1 MPPFPT
7 RLKMNQNLF
16 HLRRRM
22 PRAPARLPRRRSP
35 CPYSQPVLRPKT
47 LFRPPRRHI
56 LDCRA
61 PGRPAGTSSTAAS
74 RLPCRRSPC
83 PYSQPVLRPKTLFRL
98 PRRRMPR
105 APARLPR
112 RHILDC
118 RAPGRPAGTSSTAA
132 SRLPCRRSPCPYSPS
147 VRNTLNIGEI
157 LFLSDRKK
165 YGIINSLK

>member
-16 HLRRRM
+16 
-22 PRAPARLPRRRSP
+22 PFAVA
-35 CPYSQPVLRPKT
+35 CPTPL
-47 LFRPPRRHI
+47 
-56 LDCRA
+56 
-61 PGRPAGTSSTAAS
+61 PGRPAGTSSI
-74 RLPCRRSPC
+74 
-83 PYSQPVLRPKTLFRL
+83 
-98 PRRRMPR
+98 

-112 RHILDC
+112 RHVLD
-118 RAPGRPAGTSSTAA
+118 
-132 SRLPCRRSPCPYSPS
+132 CPYSPS